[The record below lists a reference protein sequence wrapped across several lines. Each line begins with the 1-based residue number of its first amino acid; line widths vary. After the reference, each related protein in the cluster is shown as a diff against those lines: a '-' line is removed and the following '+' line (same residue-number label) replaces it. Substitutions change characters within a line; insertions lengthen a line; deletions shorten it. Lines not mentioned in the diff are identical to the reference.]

1 MLSCMLRLYKSHGQI
16 FNSKF
21 LTPNLA
27 GDSPDKAV
35 TYGGCNKL
43 DLEK

>member
-1 MLSCMLRLYKSHGQI
+1 MHVETLEGQI